1 MNVKLAW
8 EIGRRLGMQKKA
20 APPATTKAFKSFPLP
35 EDSESTPGS
44 FLSAIVGPRGDIG
57 GPRKDSYTLSGEAA
71 GSLPKTEPAPEPWA
85 GGGTAAKQKADA
97 TVGAKAGPLSLG
109 GGTAAKQKADATVGA
124 KAGPLSLGGAT
135 SSGATPS
142 LNDSD
147 DWDEKSPLSL
157 NDSDDWDEKSPLS
170 LDSVGGSAA
179 QGGQATHLRNMQL
192 YGVDAANRMKAGG
205 GQQGQATH
213 LRNMQLYGVDAANR
227 MKAGGGQQR
236 QENNFWS
243 SVPSPA
249 NSRQTTADMYNRF
262 LGFNSPTEY
271 SGWRDAQTS
280 GLGRALKAR
289 SDNQFVRMMLGD
301 M

>member
-1 MNVKLAW
+1 MNAKLAR

-35 EDSESTPGS
+35 EDSETIPGVS
-44 FLSAIVGPRGDIG
+44 ALSALVGPRGDIG

-71 GSLPKTEPAPEPWA
+71 GYLPKTEPAPEPWA

-109 GGTAAKQKADATVGA
+109 GATSSGATPDANGVMSLGNKGVAGGGTAAKQKADATVGA
-124 KAGPLSLGGAT
+124 KAGPLSL
-135 SSGATPS
+135 
-142 LNDSD
+142 DSD
-147 DWDEKSPLSL
+147 GGDENGIISL

-205 GQQGQATH
+205 GQQGQ
-213 LRNMQLYGVDAANR
+213 
-227 MKAGGGQQR
+227 
-236 QENNFWS
+236 ENDFWS
-243 SVPSPA
+243 LSPE
-249 NSRQTTADMYNRF
+249 RGKQMTADMYNKF
-262 LGFNSPTEY
+262 LGFNSPAEY
-271 SGWRDAQTS
+271 SGWREARTS

-289 SDNQFVRMMLGD
+289 GDDQFARMMLSN